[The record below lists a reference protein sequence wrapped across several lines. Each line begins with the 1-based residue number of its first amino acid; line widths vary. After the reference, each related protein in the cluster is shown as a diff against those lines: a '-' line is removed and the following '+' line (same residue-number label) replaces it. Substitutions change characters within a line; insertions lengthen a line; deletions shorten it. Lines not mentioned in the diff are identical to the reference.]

1 MKKKTVLFVIVGI
14 LLALVA
20 TACAVDM
27 YRMSNNEP
35 VVFSTWGRKY
45 AHPLEESSVI
55 PEPPEPQNKQTLIG
69 IIEEIYENSILVR
82 CEQAEGYPAGEL
94 FSVSVTPENMDPAS
108 TFTKGDQVVIY
119 HNGEVAESDPMQINT
134 VYSITTVRG
143 ATIETEEFDI
153 SLPQYRDDV
162 VLTEPPILRIA
173 TKEVSVY
180 ALRGTMSWIYPDE
193 NGEMTGIMGDSQ
205 HPLLKQEITP
215 TLVLMPTYFSAF
227 DPLSVR
233 LQFGEE
239 PTEIV
244 PDEIFVRCW
253 PEEAW
258 GNTDAESEEIEAT
271 INDGSIFIQL
281 KDGNYI
287 YEVFATWNDSGTH
300 SGTVSYSFR
309 TVEPVKCKEG

>member
-1 MKKKTVLFVIVGI
+1 MKMKIIIAICILAVLVG
-14 LLALVA
+14 A
-20 TACAVDM
+20 ACAVDM

-45 AHPLEESSVI
+45 APPIDESSVI
-55 PEPPEPQNKQTLIG
+55 PEPPEPQNKQALIG
-69 IIEEIYENSILVR
+69 VIEEIHENSILVR

-143 ATIETEEFDI
+143 ATIETEEFDM

-162 VLTEPPILRIA
+162 VLTEPPELYVIGNETQI
-173 TKEVSVY
+173 E
-180 ALRGTMSWIYPDE
+180 ALKGTMSWLYPDE
-193 NGEMTGIMGDSQ
+193 NGEPTGIMGDSK
-205 HPLLKQEITP
+205 HPLLKKEVMP
-215 TLVLMPTYFSAF
+215 VLSLIPTYYSAF
-227 DPLSVR
+227 DPLSAR
-233 LQFGEE
+233 LQFGVA

-258 GNTDAESEEIEAT
+258 GNADAEGEEIEAT
-271 INDGSIFIQL
+271 INDGNIFIQL

-300 SGTVSYSFR
+300 SGTVSYSFC
-309 TVEPVKCKEG
+309 TVKPVKCIEG